1 MVDAFLFTDILIQE
15 AVLGKNVP
23 GEKPP
28 FSAPIRHALHSTSI
42 IFVRYGRI
50 LLRKL
55 RYLHKAREFF
65 HGLTGNNS
73 VKFRQHHFF

>member
-15 AVLGKNVP
+15 AVLGKNAP

-42 IFVRYGRI
+42 IFVRYG
-50 LLRKL
+50 
-55 RYLHKAREFF
+55 
-65 HGLTGNNS
+65 
-73 VKFRQHHFF
+73 